1 MYPVLVSDADWM
13 LRFRFYGRESAEFLR
28 DNTVTE
34 YMKRVERRLKE
45 EQKRVQIYLHES
57 TSERLAMTCQRVL
70 IQKHLHIFQTEFQV
84 SGYNEWKWV

>member
-1 MYPVLVSDADWM
+1 M
-13 LRFRFYGRESAEFLR
+13 R

-84 SGYNEWKWV
+84 SDYNEWKWI